1 MPIFKSNY
9 LFFYYWVVW
18 VLRIF
23 WILTPKSDIGWKYF
37 SSHSIGCFSH
47 RCLLLVSRSFLVWC
61 SPTCLFL
68 LVLPWLLGS
77 YLKHYCQGHCQGGHL
92 LCFILGHLWFQ
103 VLCSSLP
110 SSLSWFCVRYKIQ
123 VQFHSSARGCAVFL
137 THLLKRLSFPTFEY
151 SIFLFLCNL
160 FSPHSL

>member
-1 MPIFKSNY
+1 MKVKLLSRVRLSDPKDCSLPGSSIHGI
-9 LFFYYWVVW
+9 LQARVLEWV
-18 VLRIF
+18 
-23 WILTPKSDIGWKYF
+23 P
-37 SSHSIGCFSH
+37 SSS
-47 RCLLLVSRSFLVWC
+47 LPLVCRSFLVWC

>member
-1 MPIFKSNY
+1 M
-9 LFFYYWVVW
+9 
-18 VLRIF
+18 
-23 WILTPKSDIGWKYF
+23 SD
-37 SSHSIGCFSH
+37 SVRPH
-47 RCLLLVSRSFLVWC
+47 RQQPTRLPRPWDSLGKNTGVG